1 MDRNSRAAGLCL
13 ALSLIGIGSPWP
25 AWGQVVLK
33 IDSAPDSVAVVPN
46 ARYRA
51 GWLTRALVG
60 DHHRDLWTTPLKIEL
75 LDLDHYAGGLAPLCR
90 SSAFETATLL
100 FAGVDRH
107 HYLFRSADKDPASAR
122 LPRALHRTFVAYAL
136 QDQMSARHPT
146 GSVVIAPL
154 VAGPGDSA
162 EIQLRVMP
170 DDPRLGEF
178 RTSFAGML
186 GTIEPR
192 PEGSPETTAGVW
204 RLIERSEHDRV
215 DARAYLEAR
224 LVDILVGD
232 ADRGADQWKWIANSG
247 AGRRIWKP
255 IAGDRDHAFA
265 RMDGLVLW
273 AARFYA
279 PQLQSFD
286 VSYPSLYGLTWSARA
301 MDRRFLVELEKP
313 VWDSVVAAVQHRWSD
328 GAIANAVSRLP
339 PDLPGKH
346 RTWLLRALAQRRDH
360 LPEAAD
366 RFYGLVAEF
375 ADMHG
380 TDANDVLEI
389 VRHGDSI
396 VLMRLGA
403 PDASAPYLT
412 RTLRRS
418 ETREVRA
425 YLHGGDDSAVVRGA
439 AARGIAVRIIGG
451 PGSDAFVD
459 SSRVGAGVVTEF
471 LENGAAPVP
480 GPPARPIVA
489 DSCDTGLRTDSIPRD
504 LAEPPKDWGS
514 RWYPMPSIGYQPNIG
529 LLLGVGAV
537 QYGYGFGKSPYARRS
552 TIAGVFAT
560 GPRRFRLSYQGDF
573 RDLPHQ
579 LWASVD
585 ARFSGIDIVRFY
597 GFGNETRS
605 DAPPEFY
612 RVTQRQ
618 VTASVS
624 VTALSKHFRGSVGPF
639 FGYTSTP
646 AGQGNVI
653 DSLQPYG
660 AGYFAEVGV
669 LWRFDLDTRDR
680 HWAPRRGI
688 HATLGARY
696 VPAMLDVTS
705 AYGSARA
712 ELATYLSLAAPDAPT
727 LALRIGGTRVF
738 GTAPFAAAAF
748 VGGASTV
755 RGYSEQRFA
764 GRSALYGNAEL
775 RVFVRRF
782 NILMP
787 GDVGVLG
794 AGDVGR
800 VFQPGEQSHRWHGA
814 AGAGVWI
821 AFIDRASTVT
831 ILAARSPEQWSYYAT
846 LGFMF

>member
-13 ALSLIGIGSPWP
+13 ALSLIGIGSPS
-25 AWGQVVLK
+25 AWGQVVLTPG
-33 IDSAPDSVAVVPN
+33 SAPDSVALVPN

-100 FAGVDRH
+100 FAGADRH

-122 LPRALHRTFVAYAL
+122 LPRVLHRTFVAYAL

-154 VAGPGDSA
+154 VAAPGDSS

-192 PEGSPETTAGVW
+192 PRGSPETTAGVW

-232 ADRGADQWKWIANSG
+232 ADRGADQWKWVADSG

-313 VWDSVVAAVQHRWSD
+313 VWDSVVDAVRHRWTDS
-328 GAIANAVSRLP
+328 ALVSAVDRLP
-339 PDLPGKH
+339 PTLPDRH
-346 RTWLLRALAQRRDH
+346 RVWMVRALEQRRDH
-360 LPEAAD
+360 LPEAAN
-366 RFYGLVAEF
+366 RFYRLVAEF
-375 ADMHG
+375 ADVHA
-380 TDANDVLEI
+380 TEASDVLEI
-389 VRHGDSI
+389 ERRGDSI
-396 VLMRLGA
+396 VVMRLEG
-403 PDASAPYLT
+403 PDGPAPYFT
-412 RTLRRS
+412 RTLRRD
-418 ETREVRA
+418 ETREVRV
-425 YLHGGDDSAVVRGA
+425 YLDGGDDRVVVRGA
-439 AARGIAVRIIGG
+439 AARGIAVRIVGG
-451 PGSDAFVD
+451 PGSDVFVD
-459 SSRVGAGVVTEF
+459 SSGTGAGVVTEF
-471 LENGAAPVP
+471 LEDGAAPVR
-480 GPPARPIVA
+480 GPPARPVA
-489 DSCDTGLRTDSIPRD
+489 TDSCDTGLRSDSIPRD
-504 LAEPPKDWGS
+504 LAEPQKDWGS
-514 RWYPMPSIGYQPNIG
+514 RWYPTPSIGYQPNIG
-529 LLLGVGAV
+529 LLLGMGAV

-552 TIAGVFAT
+552 TITGVFAT

-573 RDLPHQ
+573 RDLPHG

-597 GFGNETRS
+597 GFGNETRG

-624 VTALSKHFRGSVGPF
+624 VTALSKHVRGSVGPF

-646 AGQGNVI
+646 SGQGNLI
-653 DSLQPYG
+653 DSLRPYG
-660 AGYFAEVGV
+660 AGYFSEVGV
-669 LWRFDLDTRDR
+669 VWRFDLDTRDR

-696 VPAMLDVTS
+696 VPATLDVTS

-712 ELATYLSLAAPDAPT
+712 ELATYLSLAAPTAPT

-764 GRSALYGNAEL
+764 GRAALYGNAEL

-800 VFQPGEQSHRWHGA
+800 VFQPGEQSRRWHGA

-821 AFIDRASTVT
+821 AFIDRVSTVT